1 LEDSISWVGNVEG
14 LASFLREDWEAQERL
29 KTTERTP
36 RRFKMV
42 IFEIIGEIIGEI
54 ISPHPFQKKTQ
65 SAFQAWTGWV

>member
-1 LEDSISWVGNVEG
+1 LEDSISWVGKAER

-29 KTTERTP
+29 KTTERTL

-42 IFEIIGEIIGEI
+42 IFEIIGEI